1 MSTETE
7 NGKIAL
13 RNYIREN
20 YQLIAS
26 IGVFGALTTLFT
38 RLENA
43 PYLSFVTFAMFFI
56 LTWEFV
62 DSFPD
67 MEKSSMRFIAFEML
81 TMILMIFVGLYIFT
95 TYITAFWK
103 LFVFLSMLV
112 LYSAISIALSQRFK
126 LYSRIQ
132 RRIPEGRLRSISKM
146 ALLLISTIA
155 LVLVSIFSA
164 NYIIDLIDALVRLFT

>member
-1 MSTETE
+1 MGTETE
-7 NGKIAL
+7 NEKIAL
-13 RNYIREN
+13 RSFIREN

-43 PYLSFVTFAMFFI
+43 SYLSFVTFAMFFI

-67 MEKSSMRFIAFEML
+67 IEKSSIRFIAFELL

-95 TYITAFWK
+95 TYVTVFWK

-112 LYSAISIALSQRFK
+112 LYSAISIVLYQRFK
-126 LYSRIQ
+126 LSSRIQ
-132 RRIPEGRLRSISKM
+132 RRIPEGRLRSIGKM
-146 ALLLISTIA
+146 AFLLISTIILLLA
-155 LVLVSIFSA
+155 ASFSA
-164 NYIIDLIDALVRLFT
+164 NYIIDYLVRLFT